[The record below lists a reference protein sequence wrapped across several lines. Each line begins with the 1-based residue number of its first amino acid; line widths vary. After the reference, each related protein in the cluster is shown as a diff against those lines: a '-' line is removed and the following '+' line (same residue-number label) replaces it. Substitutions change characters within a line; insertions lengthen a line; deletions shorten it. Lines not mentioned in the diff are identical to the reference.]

1 MSQNNID
8 YSVGPALTM
17 EDLYVPEVEYSVGPA
32 LTMEDLH
39 VPTIDDAP
47 LSLSDLDIDVSV
59 IEGDNTPMSIYD
71 LDDSIME
78 NDNDEP
84 FTLSELDMS
93 FIENCD
99 TSEPVKMGV
108 DETVIIDT
116 NECECAVCLSLD
128 CKESLILDE
137 NDYDCECAVCLAKD
151 GIEAVS
157 IDTDEC
163 ECAVCLEPINKSK
176 NIAITK
182 CRHTFCFQCIGQ
194 TLMDIG
200 NNCPLCRAELVEYNN
215 VDDDETLGSED
226 TESELDEDNDYISDD
241 ESVYSVSNLGSNN
254 ENDLG
259 ASLVRISDAG
269 FVKGPIKE
277 ITDRF
282 VEKGYTCYDLMTI
295 LFQQYDKNTTKDVE
309 AITRHI
315 SKTIEDLRDIN
326 TEEQEI
332 VEMNNNDIAVV

>member
-1 MSQNNID
+1 MFQNNLE
-8 YSVGPALTM
+8 YTVGPALTM
-17 EDLYVPEVEYSVGPA
+17 EDLYVPEVEYTVGPA

-99 TSEPVKMGV
+99 TYEPEPVKMGG
-108 DETVIIDT
+108 DIDT
-116 NECECAVCLSLD
+116 N
-128 CKESLILDE
+128 
-137 NDYDCECAVCLAKD
+137 
-151 GIEAVS
+151 
-157 IDTDEC
+157 EC

-215 VDDDETLGSED
+215 VDDDESLGSED
-226 TESELDEDNDYISDD
+226 TETELGEHDDYISDD

-259 ASLVRISDAG
+259 VSLVRISDAG

-282 VEKGYTCYDLMTI
+282 IEKGYTCYDLMTI

-315 SKTIEDLRDIN
+315 SKSIEDLRDIN
-326 TEEQEI
+326 REEQEI
-332 VEMNNNDIAVV
+332 VEMNHNDIAVV